1 MLQWQ
6 SPPKLNIPSDLLD
19 LVQGNAVLAQLLV
32 QRGLATVDQVRGF
45 LDADHYR
52 PAPPDVLP
60 DVDRA
65 VVRLSRAINQR
76 EPIWVWGD
84 FDADGQTST
93 TVLVSALR
101 QLGGFVRYY
110 IPNRMTESHGI
121 KLPALERVLAQG
133 AGLILTCDTGIA
145 EHEAVATAQAAGTDV
160 IVTDHHDLAETLPPA
175 QAVINP
181 KRLPADHPLRELP
194 GVGVAYKLMQALL
207 AAHGQ
212 ADESES
218 LLDLVALGIV
228 ADVARQTGDT
238 RYLLQRGLDVLQ
250 QSERLGLQVL
260 IENANIKTKRLTED
274 HIGFWLA
281 PRLNALGRLGDA
293 NQAVELLT
301 TDNLARTRIIALQLE
316 GLNDRRKLLVDRVVV
331 QALSQLEDT
340 PSLAQYN
347 AIVLAA
353 ADWHPGV
360 IGIAASRLVEQYG
373 KPVILIALR
382 PNDLG
387 RGSARSVA
395 GCDIHQ
401 AIKTQ
406 AHLLAGFG
414 GHPMAAGLALAPENV
429 IAFRRGLSEALE
441 GCQPTSA
448 KTIKL
453 DLVAELPQLNF
464 DLLTTIQRLAPFGAG
479 NPSVRL
485 GCRGLRLVD
494 EAIFGK
500 AGDHKR
506 LTVEDEAGYRQEVI
520 WWRGAAERSP
530 EGRFDLALTLGPDD
544 FRGGD
549 TIQTELVAFR
559 EWTPT
564 KIVRDLELID
574 YRTSIRDQGS
584 GIRSQESGISDQQK
598 PITINQLPITDL
610 QSLISNLPSPIL
622 IWSEGV
628 TLPDTVTVPRHKL
641 QRAETLVIWT
651 APPGQDILAQAVA
664 RVRPQKVVLVA
675 QLPPVDTLAGFIPR
689 LMGLIKYAV
698 AQREGEI
705 FWEELA
711 GALGH
716 RVATVQFGIDWLV
729 AQGKLAIVAK
739 EEEVVVVRPGRQ
751 SLFDENSGI
760 IKTVLQ
766 SSLSETVA
774 YRQFFRQASLTSIKK
789 IIR

>member
-6 SPPKLNIPSDLLD
+6 QPPKLKLPPALLD
-19 LVQGNAVLAQLLV
+19 FVQGDVILAQLLV
-32 QRGLATVDQVRGF
+32 QRNLTTVDEVRGF
-45 LDADHYR
+45 LDPAYYR
-52 PAPPDVLP
+52 PAPPEVLP

-65 VVRLSRAINQR
+65 VARLSRAIDQR

-93 TVLVSALR
+93 TLLVSALR

-121 KLPALERVLAQG
+121 KLSALERVLAQR

-145 EHEAVATAQAAGTDV
+145 EYEAVAAAQAAGTDV

-212 ADESES
+212 ADVSDS

-238 RYLLQRGLDVLQ
+238 RYLLQQGLEVLQ
-250 QSERLGLQVL
+250 TSERLGLQVL
-260 IENANIKTKRLTED
+260 IENAHLKTNRLTED

-301 TDNLARTRIIALQLE
+301 TDNLARARIIALQLE

-414 GHPMAAGLALAPENV
+414 GHPMAAGLALAPENL

-453 DLVAELPQLNF
+453 DLMVELPQLNF

-506 LTVEDEAGYRQEVI
+506 LTVEDEAGYRQDVI

-530 EGRFDLALTLGPDD
+530 EGRFDLALTLSPDD

-549 TIQTELVAFR
+549 AVQTELVAVR
-559 EWTPT
+559 EWSPATV
-564 KIVRDLELID
+564 VREIELID
-574 YRTSIRDQGS
+574 YRPSANGQ
-584 GIRSQESGISDQQK
+584 RSAVSSQQLAD
-598 PITINQLPITDL
+598 QLPITNY
-610 QSLISNLPSPIL
+610 QSLISSLPLPVL
-622 IWSEGV
+622 VWAEGV
-628 TLPDTVTVPRHKL
+628 TLPDLVATPRHKL

-664 RVRPQKVVLVA
+664 RVRPQQVVLVA
-675 QLPPVDTLAGFIPR
+675 QSAPVDTLAGFIQR

-716 RVATVQFGIDWLV
+716 RVTTVQFGIDWLA
-729 AQGKLAIVAK
+729 AQGKLAVVVK
-739 EEEVVVVRPGRQ
+739 EEELVVVRPGHH
-751 SLFDENSGI
+751 SHFDENSGI
-760 IKTVLQ
+760 IKTILE
-766 SSLSETVA
+766 SSLTETAA
-774 YRQFFRQASLTSIKK
+774 YRHFFRQASLTSIKK
-789 IIR
+789 VIR